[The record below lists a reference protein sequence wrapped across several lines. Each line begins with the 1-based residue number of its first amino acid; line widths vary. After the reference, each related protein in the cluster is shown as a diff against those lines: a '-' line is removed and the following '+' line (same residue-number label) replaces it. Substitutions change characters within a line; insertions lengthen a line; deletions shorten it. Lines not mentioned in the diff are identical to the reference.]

1 MMKHSALIAP
11 FLACGAL
18 PSGAGELPNNMKP
31 SNDGERYLASIQEKN
46 SIAFYT
52 EYIPRWGDVGTPPP
66 RENPLETRSDVLL
79 ETCRAN
85 AARNDFSERTFEVE
99 ALRKLERFGE
109 AGLDADDR
117 KWIAS
122 HDNRKAA
129 CAALFKANGGGSY
142 LDQIKAWLREMLSE

>member
-52 EYIPRWGDVGTPPP
+52 EYIPRRGDVGTPPP

-99 ALRKLERFGE
+99 ALRKL
-109 AGLDADDR
+109 
-117 KWIAS
+117 
-122 HDNRKAA
+122 
-129 CAALFKANGGGSY
+129 
-142 LDQIKAWLREMLSE
+142 

>member
-52 EYIPRWGDVGTPPP
+52 EYIPKWGMSGRPC
-66 RENPLETRSDVLL
+66 RKNPLETQLKRPAGDLQEVNRQ
-79 ETCRAN
+79 ERFCRAH
-85 AARNDFSERTFEVE
+85 F
-99 ALRKLERFGE
+99 
-109 AGLDADDR
+109 
-117 KWIAS
+117 
-122 HDNRKAA
+122 
-129 CAALFKANGGGSY
+129 
-142 LDQIKAWLREMLSE
+142 